1 QTQFL
6 MGHEVRASFQP
17 TPHHQVVDQFGT
29 VTLDVDRPD
38 LLLVPTA
45 MSLQG
50 PPDPLVPPLR
60 DSFQCYQVRPSRST
74 RKFAPIRNVLVTD
87 ALETVA
93 VDLLKPTRLCA
104 PASLNGED
112 GTAPGHPT
120 LLVCYKTRSDVS
132 FGDVH
137 ILTSN
142 RFGG

>member
-1 QTQFL
+1 
-6 MGHEVRASFQP
+6 
-17 TPHHQVVDQFGT
+17 
-29 VTLDVDRPD
+29 
-38 LLLVPTA
+38 
-45 MSLQG
+45 
-50 PPDPLVPPLR
+50 DPLVPPLR

-142 RFGG
+142 RFGGDAGTLIHRRALCVPSPPSPPSTTAP